1 MVIVGRCLNHNHP
14 SIPRYGRDYYINDAK
29 RACGSRKQTPDLPT
43 QLTHSTDDE
52 KVSQQTYFLSTN
64 SYIMNRFLN
73 NDHTLSQSGPS
84 SASPQPPVSPQPPP
98 SLRSN
103 RSLPRQ
109 NRTSPRPASVDL
121 GYFTKA
127 SSNAD
132 SEVDIPPSIISQFE
146 QEMLHSDFKRDSFRA
161 RNSSTRQFVLN
172 PIFDESSSNTI
183 QLQEDSI
190 EPSEKSRTL
199 PRSSASKPPNRY
211 LSVPSQ
217 VSPVVETVFTD
228 LGTLRRS
235 TSVRSRTEDNSRPVV
250 HRSSSFRSNISK

>member
-1 MVIVGRCLNHNHP
+1 MLSAIPQLNFDFQLR
-14 SIPRYGRDYYINDAK
+14 RYGRDYYINDAK

-52 KVSQQTYFLSTN
+52 KVSQQSYFLTTN

-73 NDHTLSQSGPS
+73 NDHASSQSGPT
-84 SASPQPPVSPQPPP
+84 SASSSSVSPQPPP

-103 RSLPRQ
+103 RSIPRP
-109 NRTSPRPASVDL
+109 NRNSPRPASVDL

-132 SEVDIPPSIISQFE
+132 SEVDIPASVISQFE

-172 PIFDESSSNTI
+172 PIFDESSNPI
-183 QLQEDSI
+183 NHPEEPI
-190 EPSEKSRTL
+190 EHPEKSRTL
-199 PRSSASKPPNRY
+199 PRSSTLKVHDRF

-235 TSVRSRTEDNSRPVV
+235 TSVRSRTDDSSRPIVQ
-250 HRSSSFRSNISK
+250 RSGSCRSNISK